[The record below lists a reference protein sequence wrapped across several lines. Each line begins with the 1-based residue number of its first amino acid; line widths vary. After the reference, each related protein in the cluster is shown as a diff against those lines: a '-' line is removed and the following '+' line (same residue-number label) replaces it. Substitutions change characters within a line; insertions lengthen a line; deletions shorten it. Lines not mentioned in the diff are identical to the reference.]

1 MTFTYYDFFA
11 GGGMAGVG
19 LGSDW
24 SCSFANDIDIKKAE
38 SYRQNHNG
46 GAELAVKSVASVTS
60 SELPAQADLVWASF
74 PCQDLSL
81 AGKGA
86 GLAGRR
92 SGMFN
97 PFWDLMRR
105 LVREERA
112 AKIVALE
119 NVTGV
124 ITSNGGRDFATLS
137 RAFGEL
143 GYRFGALVV
152 DAVHFLPQSR
162 PRFFMIGVHSDL
174 ELPKQCVASGPRSIW
189 HPKSLVKAQS
199 SLTCAVSDHWNWWN
213 LETPPS
219 RNVDLSSLIEDCPRG
234 VKWHT
239 REETN
244 YILSLMTDLNRHK
257 VEEVQKTGLRTV
269 GTVYRRTR
277 LEADGVRR
285 QRAEVRFDQV
295 AGCLRTPSGGSS
307 RQTIMIVKGESV
319 KTRLLSP
326 REAAKLMGLP
336 ETYILP
342 ERYNDAYKLAGDG
355 VAAPVVRHLA
365 QHIFEPILKK
375 NRLALAA

>member
-19 LGSDW
+19 LGPDW
-24 SCSFANDIDIKKAE
+24 SCSFANDIDPKKAE
-38 SYRQNHNG
+38 SYRLNHNG
-46 GAELAVKSVASVTS
+46 GAELTVKSVASVTS

-86 GLAGRR
+86 GLAGKR

-97 PFWDLMRR
+97 PFWDLMSR
-105 LVREERA
+105 LAGEGRA

-119 NVTGV
+119 NVSGV
-124 ITSNGGRDFATLS
+124 ITSNSGRDFETLS

-162 PRFFMIGVHSDL
+162 PRFFMVGVHNDL
-174 ELPKQCVASGPRSIW
+174 ELPKQCVALEPHSIW

-199 SLTCAVSDHWNWWN
+199 SLPGAVADHWNWWN
-213 LETPPS
+213 LETPPT
-219 RNVDLSSLIEDCPRG
+219 RNVDLSSLIEDRPRG

-239 REETN
+239 REETQ
-244 YILSLMTDLNRHK
+244 YILSLMTELNRRK
-257 VEEVQKTGLRTV
+257 VKEVQNTGLRTV

-277 LEADGVRR
+277 PEPDGVRR
-285 QRAEVRFDQV
+285 QRAEVRFDQI

-307 RQTIMIVKGESV
+307 RQTIMLVEGSKI

-326 REAAKLMGLP
+326 REAAALMGLP
-336 ETYILP
+336 GSYILP

-355 VAAPVVRHLA
+355 VAAPVVRYLA
-365 QHIFEPILKK
+365 DNIFEPILRK
-375 NRLALAA
+375 NRLAMAA